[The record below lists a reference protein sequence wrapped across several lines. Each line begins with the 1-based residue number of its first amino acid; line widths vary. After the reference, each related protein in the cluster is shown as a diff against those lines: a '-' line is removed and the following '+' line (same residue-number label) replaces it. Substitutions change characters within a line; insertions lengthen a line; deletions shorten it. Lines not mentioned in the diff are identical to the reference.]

1 MYSFV
6 SSTYR
11 WNWEGLHIHP
21 EISLCLSRLCAIEE
35 DDSHN
40 MVRLVELFI
49 LMDESSHIAVPV
61 DVNHSN
67 SFANLFG
74 YLDKVGHVGG
84 K

>member
-1 MYSFV
+1 
-6 SSTYR
+6 
-11 WNWEGLHIHP
+11 
-21 EISLCLSRLCAIEE
+21 
-35 DDSHN
+35 
-40 MVRLVELFI
+40 MVWLVELFI